1 MHVGV
6 QQEVVVRRY
15 HVPPEKSNHY
25 AKVSV
30 TDTGTGMD
38 AGKAFDCIRNIQP
51 SMPVILSSRY
61 AMNDQA
67 NAIMQRGCS
76 GLVQK
81 PFNINE
87 PSERVQNVLDQTI
100 GSDPVD

>member
-6 QQEVVVRRY
+6 QREVEVWRY
-15 HVPPEKSNHY
+15 HVPPEKSGQH

-30 TDTGTGMD
+30 TDTGTGMG
-38 AGKAFDCIRNIQP
+38 AGKAFDCIRSIQP

-67 NAIMQRGCS
+67 NAIMQRGCN

-100 GSDPVD
+100 GSHLVD